1 MQKLLIALL
10 TAAFAASP
18 AIVAAQTTAPAKEE
32 KKAEAKKTE
41 AKKTEAKKAEAK
53 TEEKK
58 EEQKKEATKKKPK
71 GGC

>member
-32 KKAEAKKTE
+32 KKAEAKTTE
-41 AKKTEAKKAEAK
+41 ATKTQAK
-53 TEEKK
+53 TGQKK
-58 EEQKKEATKKKPK
+58 EEQKKEAQKKKPK

>member
-18 AIVAAQTTAPAKEE
+18 ALVAAQTTAPAKEE
-32 KKAEAKKTE
+32 KKAEAKKET
-41 AKKTEAKKAEAK
+41 KKADAKKAEAK
-53 TEEKK
+53 Q
-58 EEQKKEATKKKPK
+58 EEQKKETPKKKPK

>member
-18 AIVAAQTTAPAKEE
+18 ALVAAQTTAPAKEE
-32 KKAEAKKTE
+32 KKAEAKKET
-41 AKKTEAKKAEAK
+41 KKADAKKAEAK
-53 TEEKK
+53 E
-58 EEQKKEATKKKPK
+58 EEQKKETPKKKPK

>member
-41 AKKTEAKKAEAK
+41 AKKAEAK

>member
-18 AIVAAQTTAPAKEE
+18 AIVAAQTSAPAKEE
-32 KKAEAKKTE
+32 KQAEARKTE
-41 AKKTEAKKAEAK
+41 ATKTQAK
-53 TEEKK
+53 TEEQKK
-58 EEQKKEATKKKPK
+58 EEQKKETQKKKPK